1 MSGVRGLT
9 VAYYGS
15 SYIQVNDSSK
25 TGGVL
30 PSGIFTEYVY
40 GGDKYIYEKNSS
52 KK

>member
-40 GGDKYIYEKNSS
+40 GVVTNTFM
-52 KK
+52 KKKFK